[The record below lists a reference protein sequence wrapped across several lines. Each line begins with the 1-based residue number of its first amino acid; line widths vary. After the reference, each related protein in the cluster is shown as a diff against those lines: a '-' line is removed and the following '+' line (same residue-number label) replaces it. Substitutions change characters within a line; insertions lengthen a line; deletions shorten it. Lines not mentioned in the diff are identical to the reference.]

1 VWLFVCWRAK
11 VVICLS
17 EHVRNDTLLDKPH
30 RINKPCRRQLKFELL
45 QRVCWHY
52 FCFWFFRV
60 TDLTSTLTL
69 IQPAFKWMHW
79 ATLHYH
85 SDLFWAATSA
95 SSQMIPILSKLTVL
109 LQFACGRSGSLL
121 NPGISRCN
129 ACRELLTEM
138 KNWKQLITDSNEDR
152 WDHLERQ
159 SQKWRQLKEDRFIFV
174 EIRTNCWD
182 GWDASWEW
190 TTPE

>member
-1 VWLFVCWRAK
+1 MPQATQVWALT
-11 VVICLS
+11 
-17 EHVRNDTLLDKPH
+17 EGLLALLLLL
-30 RINKPCRRQLKFELL
+30 IFLELL
-45 QRVCWHY
+45 TWPRPWP
-52 FCFWFFRV
+52 WFN
-60 TDLTSTLTL
+60 
-69 IQPAFKWMHW
+69 
-79 ATLHYH
+79 LHSSGCIGHRH